1 MSNAKSIESATASMQ
16 SVNKQYVDKS
26 VQPSLSSTKKDWK
39 NVVELEFLAV
49 NDEVPEGPSAYYT

>member
-1 MSNAKSIESATASMQ
+1 MQ

-26 VQPSLSSTKKDWK
+26 VQPSLSSTKKDGK